1 MTVKLGVRKM
11 GVISKYASLMGNW
24 VLKSGVMMKEMT
36 QHFLNCDPSL
46 VCFIFIVFFSFCDE
60 YFQICSKIE
69 YNK

>member
-11 GVISKYASLMGNW
+11 GIISKYASLMGNW

-46 VCFIFIVFFSFCDE
+46 VCFIFIVFFPFVMNIFK
-60 YFQICSKIE
+60 YIAK
-69 YNK
+69 